1 MDERLNPDRMTF
13 GRQSTGAG
21 HPGVMDS
28 GLPTGSQLPIK
39 KSTTSKSS
47 KPREYD
53 YFMKV
58 VLVGASNVGKSSLMM
73 RFTDDKFNETYVNT
87 IGVDFRFRT
96 LTILGKRV
104 KVQVWDTAGQ
114 EKFRTMTSTFYRGSD
129 AILMA
134 YDITEPGSYED
145 LTSYWGKEIEK
156 HCPEVPLLVLVGT
169 KTDLEDKRKMQPFNS
184 AHIQLKIGASQ
195 RNVRVVETSSKRSVG
210 VLEIFEELATEFVRT
225 KESRRIQK
233 GSGGVQTIQGGLG
246 DNDGQQKLSK
256 DAVVKK
262 DESSKCKC

>member
-1 MDERLNPDRMTF
+1 MDERLNPQRVTF
-13 GRQSTGAG
+13 GSQSTGTAQG
-21 HPGVMDS
+21 GVMQS
-28 GLPTGSQLPIK
+28 GIPQPPVK
-39 KSTTSKSS
+39 KSTLGKSS
-47 KPREYD
+47 KPKEYD

-96 LTILGKRV
+96 LEILGKRV

-134 YDITEPGSYED
+134 YDITEPGSYDD

-156 HCPEVPLLVLVGT
+156 HCPEVPILVLVGT
-169 KTDLEDKRKMQPFNS
+169 KGDLEDKRKMRPFDS
-184 AHIQLKIGASQ
+184 PHIQIAVGSSQ

-210 VLEIFEELATEFVRT
+210 VLELFEEIATEFLQQ
-225 KESRRIQK
+225 KESKKLLRT
-233 GSGGVQTIQGGLG
+233 QTGGLHMIAG
-246 DNDGQQKLSK
+246 EGNGQADQKLSK
-256 DAVVKK
+256 DTVAKK
-262 DESSKCKC
+262 EEGSKCKC